1 MSDHPPDS
9 EIAIRVIAMPADT
22 NLNGDIFGGW
32 LMSHMDLAAGTAAFR
47 RARGRVVTV
56 AVDSMTFLKP
66 VSVGDEVTM
75 YAVIKSTGR
84 SSIRIVVE
92 AWRRGRDTGAS
103 VKVTEA
109 TFIYVA
115 IDDSGRPTPLPD
127 ADMPEAPA

>member
-1 MSDHPPDS
+1 MSGRRPPDS
-9 EIAIRVIAMPADT
+9 EIAVRVIAMPADT

-56 AVDSMTFLKP
+56 AVDGMTFHKP
-66 VSVGDEVTM
+66 VAVGDEVTM
-75 YAVIKSTGR
+75 YARIQSTGR
-84 SSIRIVVE
+84 TSIRIFVE
-92 AWRRGRDTGAS
+92 AWRRGRTTEDC

-115 IDDSGRPTPLPD
+115 IDEHGRPTPLPP
-127 ADMPEAPA
+127 AEA